1 LVVVLPLP
9 PAGPAAWASPSTT
22 PGSCTVAGFDQAAGK
37 SAADG
42 FSQVDCSKG
51 WGLAAGRIGAAGGVG
66 IFQRGRQGWAEVGV
80 IVPQSLRAIPPPFA
94 GLGISPAL
102 LLQLARPFPSSVSQ
116 LVGAV
121 ALVEE
126 LAVRET
132 RLKAQGGYQVSP
144 VATVGRVA
152 WLALAAAGSSA
163 SSGPGPTGQQYPD
176 GTLWV
181 YRWSATGWAEQGAV
195 HGWMGPIMG
204 GCCGIA
210 AVSLTGPGDPD
221 FAMTGGGAADTDWLA
236 VVSDAG
242 GRWHLVPFDYGY
254 SFTTVVNG
262 QPYAHGVST
271 MVDAT
276 SSAAGPTTW
285 LYERYQGGAFRPAPP
300 PGKVPPCTLS
310 ALEAVADP
318 EGMYLPVMQFTKFAC
333 ADGWA
338 MAVGTGAGYTGQMV
352 GLFEATMSGSS
363 APAVAASWS
372 TVELDNGDSLGSD
385 PGIYDIPL
393 SLLGSLAHGLG
404 PSLQPALATAPLIAE
419 PAMTGVIYV
428 NGVINASGVLWYVAE
443 KPTGGQAPGVDATVY
458 RWSGSAWL
466 EQGEVER
473 VPASLD
479 SFQVSAGWF
488 EAVRVQGARDP
499 GFLME
504 NSGSPHPEVLTD
516 LGGTWHAARYT
527 GRSPLLVRTEASIDY
542 NIWA

>member
-1 LVVVLPLP
+1 
-9 PAGPAAWASPSTT
+9 
-22 PGSCTVAGFDQAAGK
+22 
-37 SAADG
+37 
-42 FSQVDCSKG
+42 
-51 WGLAAGRIGAAGGVG
+51 
-66 IFQRGRQGWAEVGV
+66 
-80 IVPQSLRAIPPPFA
+80 
-94 GLGISPAL
+94 
-102 LLQLARPFPSSVSQ
+102 
-116 LVGAV
+116 
-121 ALVEE
+121 
-126 LAVRET
+126 
-132 RLKAQGGYQVSP
+132 
-144 VATVGRVA
+144 
-152 WLALAAAGSSA
+152 
-163 SSGPGPTGQQYPD
+163 
-176 GTLWV
+176 
-181 YRWSATGWAEQGAV
+181 
-195 HGWMGPIMG
+195 MGPIMG

-527 GRSPLLVRTEASIDY
+527 GR
-542 NIWA
+542 